1 MKFIY
6 NVKIAESSESK
17 RSGSKESRIGAYGV
31 NVRRMVFFLT
41 GDTEGEAMSMS
52 VSLMYMMFESFSL
65 SFGGMAVRAVP
76 LPFLEGAF

>member
-31 NVRRMVFFLT
+31 NVRRMVFLT

>member
-31 NVRRMVFFLT
+31 NVRRMVFLT
-41 GDTEGEAMSMS
+41 GDTEGEAVSMS